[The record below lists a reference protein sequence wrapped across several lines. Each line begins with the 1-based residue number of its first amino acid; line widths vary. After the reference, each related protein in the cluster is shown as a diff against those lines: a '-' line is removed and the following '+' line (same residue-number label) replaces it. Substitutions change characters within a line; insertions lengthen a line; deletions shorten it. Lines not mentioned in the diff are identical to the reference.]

1 MSLSVFILAGLV
13 AACSAMP
20 GGAPASQCV
29 SFEPTHG
36 ASVAQTVVNPYRV
49 SLDMFP
55 VDEDDNTTR
64 TFQCGRSYPS
74 N

>member
-20 GGAPASQCV
+20 GGAPASQCGT
-29 SFEPTHG
+29 FEPSHG
-36 ASVAQTVVNPYRV
+36 TAGQVNTNPYIV
-49 SLDMFP
+49 SLNGLP
-55 VDEDDNTTR
+55 LDEDDNTTR
-64 TFQCGRSYPS
+64 TFECGRSYPG